1 MKTQKTKEMLFSALT
16 TVILP
21 LIISLLLAKVTDIEQ
36 YICKYPFISLA
47 LNMIFISISI
57 LLCYYIF
64 YRSKEEITLDNIEN
78 EDRTLKRY
86 SIVLVE
92 DDTDSRAHLNGML
105 RNYDICAIQKVD
117 NAKLLYGFDII
128 VLDIMNASSI
138 GNSSIPI
145 IKELYHSEPYKY
157 VIAISKSQNV
167 LSECEALV
175 NAVVEKNESFDKN
188 LKNEIEKAFKKL
200 DKPQQYW
207 NDVETK
213 ICNDKLKDIHKKDYY
228 YNLLQKSNFK
238 MKD

>member
-1 MKTQKTKEMLFSALT
+1 MKTQKTKEKTISALI

-21 LIISLLLAKVTDIEQ
+21 LIISLILAKVTDIEQ
-36 YICKYPFISLA
+36 CISKHPFISLA
-47 LNMIFISISI
+47 LNMLFLSI
-57 LLCYYIF
+57 LLCYYI
-64 YRSKEEITLDNIEN
+64 YRAKEGITLNNIEN

-92 DDTDSRAHLNGML
+92 DDPDSRAHLNGML
-105 RNYDICAIQKVD
+105 KNYDICAIQKVD

-157 VIAISKSQNV
+157 VIAISKSKTI
-167 LSECEALV
+167 LSECKALV
-175 NAVVEKNESFDKN
+175 NAIVEKDESFDIN
-188 LKNEIEKAFKKL
+188 LKDEIKKAFKKL

-213 ICNDKLKDIHKKDYY
+213 INNDKLKDIHKKDYY

-238 MKD
+238 IKD